1 MNLFFQGLHWLTMAV
16 HLIGVS
22 FNLRFLLS
30 CFKDKQRNIF
40 LEKCRPIMV
49 FQCVLQ
55 LTVLAM
61 NANRT
66 GKMFNY
72 FDAMTDHTIIGL
84 NREPSSEEAIPVL
97 LIAGVVTLE
106 IGLYLTLEQLI
117 LHGASSLAGKKMR
130 FKAENALFMF
140 SLNSTCNSAVPPER
154 TSHGDLSYD
163 TIGTKLEI

>member
-16 HLIGVS
+16 HLIEVS
-22 FNLRFLLS
+22 FNLRLLLS

-55 LTVLAM
+55 LTVLAL

-66 GKMFNY
+66 GKIDELIYLLWPFLLYNMLGIIT
-72 FDAMTDHTIIGL
+72 MTDHAIIGH

-106 IGLYLTLEQLI
+106 ISLYPTLEQLI
-117 LHGASSLAGKKMR
+117 LHGAS
-130 FKAENALFMF
+130 
-140 SLNSTCNSAVPPER
+140 
-154 TSHGDLSYD
+154 
-163 TIGTKLEI
+163 